1 MDWKSCRCC
10 VGPVRAGNAGGE
22 EGVGSSACCFAHC
35 DVGLGKKNA
44 AEMKQAWKRDRLG
57 RSL

>member
-22 EGVGSSACCFAHC
+22 EGVGSSACCFAPC

-44 AEMKQAWKRDRLG
+44 AEMKQARKRD
-57 RSL
+57 